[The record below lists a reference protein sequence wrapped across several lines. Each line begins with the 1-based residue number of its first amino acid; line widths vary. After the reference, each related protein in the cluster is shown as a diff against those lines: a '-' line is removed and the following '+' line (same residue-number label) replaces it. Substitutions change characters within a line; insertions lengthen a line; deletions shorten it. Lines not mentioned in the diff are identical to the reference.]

1 MLMHSSRLVRQLG
14 LKVFSVLLIKTSY
27 KISKKYLENIWCKDL
42 SNFTNLTKKF
52 KTVNTLTNIFYY
64 RHLTAFVKEN
74 HHESHDGGS

>member
-1 MLMHSSRLVRQLG
+1 M
-14 LKVFSVLLIKTSY
+14 SY
-27 KISKKYLENIWCKDL
+27 EVSKKYLEDIKRKDL
-42 SNFTNLTKKF
+42 SNFSNLNKKF